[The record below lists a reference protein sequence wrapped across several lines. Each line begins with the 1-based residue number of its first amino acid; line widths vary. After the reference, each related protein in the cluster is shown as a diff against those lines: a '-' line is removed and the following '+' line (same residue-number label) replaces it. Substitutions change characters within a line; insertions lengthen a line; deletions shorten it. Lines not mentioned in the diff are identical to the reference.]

1 MITIHL
7 PGMESGLGI
16 TVEYDVPKAKAKPK
30 TPVKKMSAR
39 EETLAGF
46 GLKMMNR
53 DNLDDNQRMQLAYDV
68 VLYLRKQKKAVVRDF
83 LLMHKHHMPEEL
95 KDLLGEEFK

>member
-1 MITIHL
+1 
-7 PGMESGLGI
+7 
-16 TVEYDVPKAKAKPK
+16 
-30 TPVKKMSAR
+30 
-39 EETLAGF
+39 
-46 GLKMMNR
+46 MMNR